1 MYERFYGFR
10 EAPFELTSNPRFLFF
25 TAQHREALCNLEYG
39 LSSAKPITVLIG
51 EAGTGKSTL
60 LRAAL
65 ASDLCRHV
73 TCVFLDNPTLTRAE
87 FLETLA
93 SRFELGAGAGSKAS
107 LLGGLESVI
116 RRRHARHEITALVI
130 DEAQALPTEIL
141 EEIRLLANMETPTQ
155 KLLPVVL
162 AGQPELAARLNEPG
176 LRQLKQRIALRCELK
191 PLELSD
197 TAAYIAS
204 RIRTAGGDP
213 ANIFTRQAVTLIH
226 EFSRGLPR
234 TISVMCDNALMSG
247 FALDQRPVDGDIVM
261 EVCRDFDLGVGAPA
275 VAKAA
280 VATPSVTRSVAATP
294 SVTKPA
300 VAAPSVATPSAATP
314 AVAASA
320 AAAPP
325 VAPIVALQKAPHHL
339 ALVAQGAHEAAP
351 VKTVAA
357 AAVEAAPRP
366 PREVTERPASMLGL
380 R

>member
-65 ASDLCRHV
+65 ASDMCRHV

-93 SRFELGAGAGSKAS
+93 SRFELGASAEMSKAS

-116 RRRHARHEITALVI
+116 RRRHARREITALVI
-130 DEAQALPTEIL
+130 DEAQALPNEIL

-162 AGQPELAARLNEPG
+162 AGQPELAERLNEPR

-191 PLELSD
+191 PLDLPD

-226 EFSRGLPR
+226 EHSHGLPR

-247 FALDQRPVDGDIVM
+247 FAVDQRPVDGDIVL
-261 EVCRDFDLGVGAPA
+261 EVCRDFDLARSA
-275 VAKAA
+275 V
-280 VATPSVTRSVAATP
+280 VSPQR
-294 SVTKPA
+294 
-300 VAAPSVATPSAATP
+300 
-314 AVAASA
+314 
-320 AAAPP
+320 PP
-325 VAPIVALQKAPHHL
+325 RL
-339 ALVAQGAHEAAP
+339 ALVTPDAAEPEISAKGQVLATDSTNARPHRDPIEARNSS
-351 VKTVAA
+351 V
-357 AAVEAAPRP
+357 
-366 PREVTERPASMLGL
+366 LGL

>member
-10 EAPFELTSNPRFLFF
+10 EPPFELTSNPRFLFF
-25 TAQHREALCNLEYG
+25 TAQHREALVNLEYG

-65 ASDLCRHV
+65 ESDMCRHV

-93 SRFELGAGAGSKAS
+93 SRFELGAGAEKSKAS

-116 RRRHARHEITALVI
+116 RRRHSRREITALVI
-130 DEAQALPTEIL
+130 DEAQALPNEIL
-141 EEIRLLANMETPTQ
+141 EEIRLLANMETPTH

-162 AGQPELAARLNEPG
+162 AGQPELAERLNEPG

-191 PLELSD
+191 ALDLPD

-226 EFSRGLPR
+226 EYSRGLPR

-247 FALDQRPVDGDIVM
+247 FAMDQRPVDGDIVL
-261 EVCRDFDLGVGAPA
+261 EVCRDFDL
-275 VAKAA
+275 
-280 VATPSVTRSVAATP
+280 R
-294 SVTKPA
+294 
-300 VAAPSVATPSAATP
+300 
-314 AVAASA
+314 VAASA
-320 AAAPP
+320 APAAPAPPAAPP
-325 VAPIVALQKAPHHL
+325 KPPHL
-339 ALVAQGAHEAAP
+339 ALVPSEASEPESAAAP
-351 VKTVAA
+351 VV
-357 AAVEAAPRP
+357 AVEGTSARQH
-366 PREVTERPASMLGL
+366 REAMESRTTSVLGL